1 MSLVHYV
8 NDYIINFSQICV
20 YFVNF
25 LVKGIVIMKTK
36 VKNESFSDYTEKV
49 MLTNGAIGLFLS
61 MTNVPEWDYKTFDE
75 ILKFNNVDSSEDVQ
89 LILNELID
97 TGFLIHPNNNPKIYA
112 VNKLKLINF
121 ELFSDTKRG

>member
-1 MSLVHYV
+1 
-8 NDYIINFSQICV
+8 
-20 YFVNF
+20 
-25 LVKGIVIMKTK
+25 MKTK

-121 ELFSDTKRG
+121 ELFSNTKRR